1 MKKRLQDEKI
11 VLSSFETPMRA
22 LHILAMVCLLL
33 TFSAKAENLALTIS
47 TNNTPQDRKALELLS
62 KEAFRRVGL
71 ALKLDSNPSE
81 RSLDLANQGAVD
93 GEGLRVA
100 GLDQQY
106 PNLVQVPERFIGISF
121 VAFSRDQSIKLDD
134 GWRSLK
140 PYRIAFING
149 WKLYEANATA
159 AQSITKVDKAEQL
172 FQMLDAGRV
181 DLALYTRADGAS
193 VLKRLGITGVDAIR
207 PALREADMYLYLNKK
222 HAMLVP
228 RIAQA
233 LKDMKG
239 DGSYNA
245 ILAQVASQ

>member
-1 MKKRLQDEKI
+1 
-11 VLSSFETPMRA
+11 MRA
-22 LHILAMVCLLL
+22 LYLIAMVFLLL
-33 TFSAKAENLALTIS
+33 TFGAKAENLALTIS

-71 ALKLDSNPSE
+71 TIKLDSNPSE
-81 RSLDLANQGAVD
+81 RSLNLANQGMVD

-106 PNLVQVPERFIGISF
+106 PNLVQIPERFIGIGF
-121 VAFSRDQSIKLDD
+121 VAFSRDPLIRLDD

-149 WKLYEANATA
+149 WKLYEANATD
-159 AQSITKVDKAEQL
+159 AQSVIRVDKAEQL
-172 FQMLDAGRV
+172 FQMLDAGRI
-181 DLALYTRADGAS
+181 DLALYTRADGAA
-193 VLKRLGITGVDAIR
+193 VLKGLGITGVSAVQ
-207 PALREADMYLYLNKK
+207 PALRESDMYLYLNKK

-228 RIAQA
+228 RITQA

-245 ILAQVASQ
+245 ILAQVAGQ

>member
-1 MKKRLQDEKI
+1 
-11 VLSSFETPMRA
+11 MRA

-106 PNLVQVPERFIGISF
+106 PNLVQI
-121 VAFSRDQSIKLDD
+121 
-134 GWRSLK
+134 
-140 PYRIAFING
+140 
-149 WKLYEANATA
+149 
-159 AQSITKVDKAEQL
+159 
-172 FQMLDAGRV
+172 
-181 DLALYTRADGAS
+181 
-193 VLKRLGITGVDAIR
+193 
-207 PALREADMYLYLNKK
+207 
-222 HAMLVP
+222 
-228 RIAQA
+228 
-233 LKDMKG
+233 
-239 DGSYNA
+239 
-245 ILAQVASQ
+245 